1 MLYTKSIIN
10 ALPYTFKSIDIPYLG
25 KKQQGKVRIIYIKN
39 NKRVLIATDSKSAF
53 DEILGYAPFTGAV
66 LTQLSKFWFD
76 KTKKIIPNHMISTPD
91 PNIMITK
98 NCKPI
103 PVEMVVRG
111 YMSGVTKT
119 SIWYSYQKGE
129 RVIYGIKLPENLKK
143 NDKLPHPIITPTT
156 HPEPGSGK
164 HDIRLSRDEIIGQKI
179 INKKIYNTMEE
190 ISLQLFDFGS
200 KWCQKR
206 GLILMDT
213 KYEFGLY
220 NGELMLIDEIHTPDS
235 SRFVTTKTLNKAQ
248 TLGIEPEHFD
258 KEFFR
263 LWFVKQGYRGDGTP
277 PQMTVDL
284 ISEIT
289 KRYIKIYEM
298 ITDNNFET
306 FTYPIEERIINT
318 LKKTVI

>member
-1 MLYTKSIIN
+1 MIN
-10 ALPYTFKSIDIPYLG
+10 FPIRLLP
-25 KKQQGKVRIIYIKN
+25 R
-39 NKRVLIATDSKSAF
+39 
-53 DEILGYAPFTGAV
+53 
-66 LTQLSKFWFD
+66 
-76 KTKKIIPNHMISTPD
+76 
-91 PNIMITK
+91 
-98 NCKPI
+98 
-103 PVEMVVRG
+103 
-111 YMSGVTKT
+111 
-119 SIWYSYQKGE
+119 
-129 RVIYGIKLPENLKK
+129 
-143 NDKLPHPIITPTT
+143 TT

>member
-143 NDKLPHPIITPTT
+143 NDKLPHPIITP
-156 HPEPGSGK
+156 
-164 HDIRLSRDEIIGQKI
+164 
-179 INKKIYNTMEE
+179 NN
-190 ISLQLFDFGS
+190 
-200 KWCQKR
+200 
-206 GLILMDT
+206 
-213 KYEFGLY
+213 
-220 NGELMLIDEIHTPDS
+220 
-235 SRFVTTKTLNKAQ
+235 
-248 TLGIEPEHFD
+248 
-258 KEFFR
+258 
-263 LWFVKQGYRGDGTP
+263 P
-277 PQMTVDL
+277 PRTW
-284 ISEIT
+284 
-289 KRYIKIYEM
+289 
-298 ITDNNFET
+298 
-306 FTYPIEERIINT
+306 
-318 LKKTVI
+318 